1 MDVSFLENTPFF
13 TKTFLQREKISEEDN
28 FWKKSA
34 ALPNTIVDFPSQD
47 TETCP
52 KSSREKENN
61 IQDVGMGRIGL
72 LPTEKEILQKDT
84 FNPNSELQV
93 YTRKRITKR
102 NKDIPIISVQ
112 NQSESLNNGS
122 LNISGISSPTPIL
135 PSIPVSD
142 SDLNIPIA
150 KRKGIRTCT
159 NYPIA
164 KYISYQR
171 LQ

>member
-13 TKTFLQREKISEEDN
+13 TKNSLQGEKIGEEAN
-28 FWKKSA
+28 FWEKSA
-34 ALPNTIVDFPSQD
+34 PLPNTIVDFPSQD

-93 YTRKRITKR
+93 YTRKRMFERYKGP
-102 NKDIPIISVQ
+102 PIIPVQ
-112 NQSESLNNGS
+112 N
-122 LNISGISSPTPIL
+122 P
-135 PSIPVSD
+135 
-142 SDLNIPIA
+142 
-150 KRKGIRTCT
+150 
-159 NYPIA
+159 
-164 KYISYQR
+164 
-171 LQ
+171 